1 MDIKL
6 NLQDFDNVII
16 YQFGKVGSSTLTET
30 FKQYIETTHTHYF
43 KKELLKK
50 KTL

>member
-30 FKQYIETTHTHYF
+30 FKQYI
-43 KKELLKK
+43 
-50 KTL
+50 